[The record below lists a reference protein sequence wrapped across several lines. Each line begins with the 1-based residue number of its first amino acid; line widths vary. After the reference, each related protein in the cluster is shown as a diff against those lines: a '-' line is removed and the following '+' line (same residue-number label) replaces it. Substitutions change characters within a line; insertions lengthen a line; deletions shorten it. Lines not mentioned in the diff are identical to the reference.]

1 MYTNSHRQ
9 YLAGSGYR
17 LHPPE
22 ALCCVQATNM
32 MFVASLMM
40 AIAVEHS
47 GAHRRLSLHLIT
59 ALGTGTSRIMLGRQ
73 SRDCRICANASP
85 MCQASCW

>member
-1 MYTNSHRQ
+1 
-9 YLAGSGYR
+9 
-17 LHPPE
+17 
-22 ALCCVQATNM
+22 M

-59 ALGTGTSRIMLGRQ
+59 ALGTGTSRIMLGQ
-73 SRDCRICANASP
+73 LSMQDIC
-85 MCQASCW
+85 